1 MAKKDKDA
9 PKSAVDEI
17 FAQLIGQHN
26 TVTPGSAA
34 LGKDMDSEIKT
45 FVDTGTMLLNMILSN
60 NPNGGW
66 PCGRIVEVFGKE
78 STGKST
84 LGYVAM
90 ASAQAAG
97 GIAIYADIEK
107 TGNKSFMKLL
117 GIDLDKLITTDIPEI
132 EKLFTALER
141 NLTLITQ
148 SKRFINKPVMIVVD
162 SVSALQTDAEM
173 EGGYE
178 YNMNVAMGK
187 AKMLGK
193 ALKKIVPFLTAANA
207 CLYFVN
213 QVRDNVSG
221 YGESFVVPGGKA
233 IPFYSSIR
241 LHLEGRTKIVLKDQT
256 LENDYQDAMAA
267 YKAAGGKKAGLI
279 APEKPKAN
287 KDTETTIG
295 YEVTAFTR
303 KNKTAPSDR
312 RVNFRIIFSQG
323 LFEEECW
330 LAQCI
335 KYGIVKKSG
344 SKHTLI
350 GVENDWGDFTEK
362 QWVPKLQ
369 KNEAIYEKVRD
380 TLIDKLTIPLEYDK
394 SKYTVEEET
403 IEGDEDGY
411 EVKSAKQDEA
421 PKSETPTEIPSGV
434 ENLND

>member
-1 MAKKDKDA
+1 MAKSKKDA
-9 PKSAVDEI
+9 PPKSALDEI

-26 TVTPGSAA
+26 TVSAGSAT
-34 LGKDMDSEIKT
+34 LGTHMDSEIT
-45 FVDTGTMLLNMILSN
+45 TWVDTGLMNFNMILSN
-60 NPNGGW
+60 RPDGGW

-84 LGYVAM
+84 LGYAAM

-117 GIDLDKLITTDIPEI
+117 GIDLDKLIITDIPEI

-148 SKRFINKPVMIVVD
+148 SGKFKNKPVMIVVD

-193 ALKKIVPFLTAANA
+193 ALKKIVPFLTNANA

-213 QVRDNVSG
+213 QVRDNVTG
-221 YGESFVVPGGKA
+221 YGQNYVVPGGNA

-241 LHLEGRTKIVLKDQT
+241 IHLEGRTKIVLKDQT
-256 LENDYQDAMAA
+256 LENDYQDALAK

-279 APEKPKAN
+279 APEKPKQN

-295 YEVTAFTR
+295 YEVVAFTR
-303 KNKTAPSDR
+303 KNKTAPADR
-312 RVNFRIIFSQG
+312 RVSFRIIFSQG

-330 LAQCI
+330 LASCI
-335 KYGIVKKSG
+335 KYGIIKKVG
-344 SKHTLI
+344 SKHVLVGI
-350 GVENDWGDFTEK
+350 DNDWGEFTEK
-362 QWVPKLQ
+362 QWIPKLQ
-369 KNEAIYEKVRD
+369 KDEKLYELIRE
-380 TLIDKLTIPLEYDK
+380 TLIQKMTIPIEYDK
-394 SKYTVEEET
+394 TKYTVE
-403 IEGDEDGY
+403 DEAINTDADGY
-411 EVKSAKQDEA
+411 DVPEEKEED
-421 PKSETPTEIPSGV
+421 
-434 ENLND
+434 NDDLAF

>member
-9 PKSAVDEI
+9 PKSALDEI
-17 FAQLIGQHN
+17 FAKLIGQHN
-26 TVTPGSAA
+26 TVSAGSAA
-34 LGKDMDSEIKT
+34 LGNAMDSEIRH
-45 FVDTGTMLLNMILSN
+45 FVDTGLMNLNMILSN
-60 NPNGGW
+60 RPDGGW

-107 TGNKSFMKLL
+107 TGNAAFMKLL
-117 GIDLDKLITTDIPEI
+117 GINLDELITTDIPEI

-141 NLTLITQ
+141 NLTLIAQTP
-148 SKRFINKPVMIVVD
+148 RFKNKPVMIVVD

-193 ALKKIVPFLTAANA
+193 ALKKIVPFLTSANA

-221 YGESFVVPGGKA
+221 YGEAFVVPGGKA

-241 LHLEGRTKIVLKDQT
+241 VHLEGRTKIVLKDPT
-256 LENDYQDAMAA
+256 LENEYLDAMAK
-267 YKAAGGKKAGLI
+267 YKEAGGKKAGLEK
-279 APEKPKAN
+279 PEKPKQN

-295 YEVTAFTR
+295 YEVTAFTK

-312 RVNFRIIFSQG
+312 RTSFRIIFSQG

-330 LAQCI
+330 LATCI
-335 KYGIVKKSG
+335 KYGIVKKDG
-344 SKHTLI
+344 SKHTLVGI
-350 GVENDWGDFTEK
+350 ENDWGVFTEK
-362 QWVPKLQ
+362 QWIPKLQ
-369 KNEAIYEKVRD
+369 KDEKMYEAIRD
-380 TLIDKLTIPLEYDK
+380 LIIDKLTIPLEYDK
-394 SKYTVEEET
+394 TKYIVEDEA
-403 IEGDEDGY
+403 IEDDDADGY
-411 EVKSAKQDEA
+411 DV
-421 PKSETPTEIPSGV
+421 PTD
-434 ENLND
+434 NLEKD